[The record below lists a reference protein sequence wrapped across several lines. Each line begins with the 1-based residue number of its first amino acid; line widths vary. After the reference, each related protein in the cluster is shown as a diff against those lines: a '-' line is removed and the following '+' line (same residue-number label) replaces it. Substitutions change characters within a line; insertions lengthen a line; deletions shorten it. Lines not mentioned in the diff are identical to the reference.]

1 MKTAV
6 ILAGGIG
13 TRLRP
18 VTYEIPKPLI
28 PVQGRTLTEHV
39 LDIFKE
45 NGIKT
50 VYLSIGYM
58 SDKIVAYFGDGKKF
72 RLKIKYVL
80 EKKALGT
87 GGWMNLV
94 EKGSDDFSED
104 FIVVNGDNLFDVD
117 FKEMYKNHK
126 NNNAAITIALTTVD
140 DPSQFGVA
148 RLDKDKIVEFVE
160 KPKKEDAPSNFI
172 NGGYYIFSPEAFKL
186 MPKKE
191 EFMLE
196 KDLFPQAAK
205 KGRLFAFKSSAQWF
219 DTGTFERWERVIMD
233 WRKK

>member
-6 ILAGGIG
+6 ILAGGLG

-58 SDKIVAYFGDGKKF
+58 SDKIIAYFGDGKKF
-72 RLKIKYVL
+72 GLKIKYLV

-94 EKGSDDFSED
+94 KKEDPDFSED

-117 FKEMYKNHK
+117 FNEMFRKHK
-126 NNNAAITIALTTVD
+126 DNDAAITIALTTVD
-140 DPSQFGVA
+140 DPSQYGVA
-148 RLDKDKIVEFVE
+148 KLEGEKIVEFVE
-160 KPKKEDAPSNFI
+160 KPKKEEAPSNYI
-172 NGGYYIFSPEAFKL
+172 NGGYYIFSPAVFRL
-186 MPKKE
+186 MPNKE

-196 KDLFPQAAK
+196 KDLFPKVAK
-205 KGRLFAFKSSAQWF
+205 KGELYAFKSDSQWF
-219 DTGTFERWERVIMD
+219 DTGTFERWERVIKE
-233 WRKK
+233 WRKR